1 MKVPTTI
8 NKPATERERE
18 NGTESGF
25 LHILVIF
32 MVLLYKDTVLMFNFL
47 LKYVKKKILE
57 LHLL

>member
-8 NKPATERERE
+8 NKPATERESE

-25 LHILVIF
+25 LHTLVMF

-47 LKYVKKKILE
+47 LKSVKKQILE